1 MPRNLDLLL
10 LNEGTNVGMVV
21 LLGIDGTGR
30 ALLRASLKIDK
41 SVALLAEIVNS
52 PFDLAANLRSM
63 TSINDVALG
72 TAMMAALTTADTRAR
87 AGGRRGRSAG
97 AASSRRNLAVTT
109 AAGAGCRSRR
119 V

>member
-87 AGGRRGRSAG
+87 AGSGGRSAG
-97 AASSRRNLAVTT
+97 AASSGGNLAITT